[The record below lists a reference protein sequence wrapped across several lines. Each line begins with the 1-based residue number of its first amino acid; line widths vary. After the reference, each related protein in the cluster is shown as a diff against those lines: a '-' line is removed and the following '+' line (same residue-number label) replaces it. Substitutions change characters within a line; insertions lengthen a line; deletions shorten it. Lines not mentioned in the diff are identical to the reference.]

1 MKILLTANKTYR
13 GAPDSICWYFWEP
26 LIKLGHEVHFYDT
39 VAGDPDNTFT
49 QIIESFRPDL
59 IFSIMTGNTS
69 ITPHEPWQL
78 IADETSSGRTRTFNW
93 FCDDTWRFDNFS
105 KIACNAFLACSTPE
119 RSYVQKYKDIGYQN
133 ILVANWHANS
143 THYPKISFEDKD
155 IDISF
160 IGAPNKTRKD
170 FFERASVDVEFFF
183 GINQEQLF
191 ETFSKSKVSVNLS
204 INNNDPQKKTQMKQR
219 IFEIPAGGGL
229 LMTEYHEGIEEYFE
243 INKEIFTF
251 KTHVEFKEKMNFLS
265 KHPALVKKVATA
277 GHKRFL
283 KEHDSEIRLSKV
295 LESIMSI

>member
-105 KIACNAFLACSTPE
+105 KIKFEKGLYETFLW
-119 RSYVQKYKDIGYQN
+119 YYKNLKYFNSLNKKDIINRLG
-133 ILVANWHANS
+133 L
-143 THYPKISFEDKD
+143 
-155 IDISF
+155 
-160 IGAPNKTRKD
+160 NK
-170 FFERASVDVEFFF
+170 
-183 GINQEQLF
+183 
-191 ETFSKSKVSVNLS
+191 
-204 INNNDPQKKTQMKQR
+204 
-219 IFEIPAGGGL
+219 
-229 LMTEYHEGIEEYFE
+229 
-243 INKEIFTF
+243 
-251 KTHVEFKEKMNFLS
+251 
-265 KHPALVKKVATA
+265 
-277 GHKRFL
+277 
-283 KEHDSEIRLSKV
+283 
-295 LESIMSI
+295 